1 MADRAQL
8 SLTAVPN
15 AVAIQKQSAPK
26 VAVGMQLTMLQT
38 LVQTVADQNAP
49 HFAAGSE
56 PLADNRVFPAP
67 DGTQFYRP
75 MFRVASREAPAIGPE
90 VRFLRDADGTVRLLF
105 ELEEEPNRALPPGAK
120 PFPVRIDAVVLRW
133 NGGQRTFAQPTFID
147 NGASTDPFAPA
158 FSLRLGDVLNT
169 SEVEALNAALAST
182 QSGAHLE
189 LTYSYGYWVDTTVI
203 VRDHRDDNKP
213 KLPTP
218 TPRPPFGT
226 GPIRPRHLMVMTGPK
241 FGNITEQPAVTMS
254 HAMALNPAVA
264 RRIAI
269 EDQLLFSRDALRRA
283 AVEAKE
289 KVRTDSSF
297 RNVSVTRSI
306 PFTFDPSLDQNRLIF
321 SAIRGTGTVQ
331 ETWTDTT
338 FGPIRRAPFPNT
350 VYCLPNEVRLA
361 FNPDMGTAHVVPNL
375 YRDDHDEVRV
385 RVVLRAVPWFDPE
398 KSVELRDHLYRSSAG
413 ALACP
418 QLVAGGYQS
427 AKLEML
433 TAFPEQI
440 KTLNEASLSVDL
452 SGGID
457 LTLDLSL
464 EFYRFVCELLTGP
477 LGIVG
482 RVRVLLQETPAKDN
496 TPAVRLERT
505 VDMRLKL
512 DTLASFPVGVAVEE
526 DAVRPDH
533 VTIRNEAGGQL
544 RIGGCVPRLLQVDS
558 NSVVPLEVYDGETD
572 TSFPRQLNANESI
585 SLQVK
590 PKIGGV
596 ELLWNA
602 VEVNLTKMGLTQT
615 PAQILDRIHEVA
627 PSGTL
632 SWKLTVDCPVFQ
644 QNPVPAPFSTVFRV
658 EVQIFRPGFATEQ
671 VVLGAQKA
679 SAQITMQRT
688 LKDLL
693 ATQSGGQFTFKYRV
707 RNVYFD
713 HVGKWS
719 EDKDGE
725 GSNHFV
731 FPNPV
736 AGD

>member
-1 MADRAQL
+1 
-8 SLTAVPN
+8 
-15 AVAIQKQSAPK
+15 
-26 VAVGMQLTMLQT
+26 ML
-38 LVQTVADQNAP
+38 
-49 HFAAGSE
+49 
-56 PLADNRVFPAP
+56 R
-67 DGTQFYRP
+67 
-75 MFRVASREAPAIGPE
+75 
-90 VRFLRDADGTVRLLF
+90 
-105 ELEEEPNRALPPGAK
+105 
-120 PFPVRIDAVVLRW
+120 
-133 NGGQRTFAQPTFID
+133 
-147 NGASTDPFAPA
+147 
-158 FSLRLGDVLNT
+158 
-169 SEVEALNAALAST
+169 
-182 QSGAHLE
+182 
-189 LTYSYGYWVDTTVI
+189 
-203 VRDHRDDNKP
+203 
-213 KLPTP
+213 
-218 TPRPPFGT
+218 
-226 GPIRPRHLMVMTGPK
+226 TGPK
-241 FGNITEQPAVTMS
+241 LEANITEQPAVMAANT
-254 HAMALNPAVA
+254 MALNPAVA
-264 RRIAI
+264 RRMAV
-269 EDQLLFSRDALRRA
+269 EDQFLINRDALKRA

-289 KVRTDSSF
+289 KVRTNSSF
-297 RNVSVTRSI
+297 RKVSVTRSI
-306 PFTFDPSLDQNRLIF
+306 PFTFDASLDQNRLIF
-321 SAIRGTGTVQ
+321 AAIRGTGTVQ

-361 FNPDMGTAHVVPNL
+361 FNSEMGTAHVVPNL

-440 KTLNEASLSVDL
+440 KTLNEASLNVDL
-452 SGGID
+452 SGGVD

-482 RVRVLLQETPAKDN
+482 RVRVLLQETPAKEN

-512 DTLASFPVGVAVEE
+512 DNLASFPVGVAVEE
-526 DAVRPDH
+526 DAIRPDQ
-533 VTIRNEAGGQL
+533 VTIRNESGGEL
-544 RIGGCVPRLLQVDS
+544 KIGGCVPRLLQVDS
-558 NSVVPLEVYDGETD
+558 NSVVPLEVYDGQTD
-572 TSFPRQLNANESI
+572 ATFPRQLNPNESMT
-585 SLQVK
+585 LQIK
-590 PKIGGV
+590 PKVAAG

-602 VEVNLTKMGLTQT
+602 VEVNLTKMRLTQT
-615 PAQILDRIHEVA
+615 PAQILDRVHEVA

-632 SWKLTVDCPVFQ
+632 SWKLNVECPVFQ
-644 QNPVPAPFSTVFRV
+644 QSPVPAPFSSVFRV
-658 EVQIFRPGFATEQ
+658 EVQIIRPGFATEQ
-671 VVLGAQKA
+671 IVLGAQKA
-679 SAQITMQRT
+679 SAQVTMQRT

-693 ATQSGGQFTFKYRV
+693 AAQSGGQFTFKYRV

-719 EDKDGE
+719 EEKDGE